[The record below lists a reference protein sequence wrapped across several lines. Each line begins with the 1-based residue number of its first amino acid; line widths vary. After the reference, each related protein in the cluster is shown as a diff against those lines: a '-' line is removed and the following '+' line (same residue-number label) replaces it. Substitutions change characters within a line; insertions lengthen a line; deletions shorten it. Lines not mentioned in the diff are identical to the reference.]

1 MIVRRGLL
9 ASGLASLVIGPAE
22 AAVPPELRFNVMRN
36 GSLIGHHGIT
46 FHQDGETIRA
56 TVVVEIVVRLGPIA
70 LYRYAHSVREVW
82 RGGRFESMESETNDD
97 GKPFRVRAIRGP
109 EGVAIESSVAPRTVL
124 PPTAIP
130 LTHWNSLCMERKL
143 FNPQDGLP
151 IDSTIVPRGDE
162 SVALADGRTVRAT
175 HYSLVG
181 KVALDDWYD
190 ADHMWTAL
198 RSKGTDGSNIE
209 YRRAV

>member
-9 ASGLASLVIGPAE
+9 ASGIARLAIGQAH

-36 GSLIGHHGIT
+36 GSPIGQHNIR
-46 FHQDGETIRA
+46 FSLDGETLRA
-56 TVVVEIVVRLGPIA
+56 AVVVEIVVRLGPIA
-70 LYRYAHSVREVW
+70 LYRYTHSVREVW
-82 RGGRFESMESETNDD
+82 RGGRFESLESETNDD
-97 GKPFRVRAIRGP
+97 GKPFRVRAVRGS
-109 EGVAIESSVAPRTVL
+109 EGVVIESSVRTVL
-124 PPTAIP
+124 PPNAIP

-151 IDSTIVPRGDE
+151 IDSTIVSRGDE

-190 ADHMWTAL
+190 GDHMWTAL
-198 RSKGTDGSNIE
+198 RSTGTDGSTIE